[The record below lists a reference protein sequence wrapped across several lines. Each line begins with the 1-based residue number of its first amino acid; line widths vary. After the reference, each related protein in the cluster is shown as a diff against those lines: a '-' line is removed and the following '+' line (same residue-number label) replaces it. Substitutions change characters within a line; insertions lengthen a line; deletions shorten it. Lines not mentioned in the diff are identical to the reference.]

1 MNLEDTPDVNRRND
15 NAETEGQGGE
25 LLDEISALSQI
36 ISGARYPGSAW
47 PVRRRWPA
55 RVILLSLAAAAAA
68 IVIAVV
74 LWPGGTAPRGA
85 GPIQAPTGAVSM
97 PARGT
102 FVLSIPTDIYPTIAA
117 HVVIDI
123 PTVTMPSVGE
133 AGGFKW
139 DLPTIKWDLP
149 TISFPSSPDWSNN
162 HDS

>member
-1 MNLEDTPDVNRRND
+1 MNRRDN
-15 NAETEGQGGE
+15 NAETEGQAGE

-36 ISGARYPGSAW
+36 ISGARYPGIAW
-47 PVRRRWPA
+47 PVRRRWPT
-55 RVILLSLAAAAAA
+55 RVILLSLAAAAT

-85 GPIQAPTGAVSM
+85 GPIDPPTVAAPI
-97 PARGT
+97 PARET

-117 HVVIDI
+117 RVVIDI
-123 PTVTMPSVGE
+123 PTVTMPPLGE

-149 TISFPSSPDWSNN
+149 TVSFPSSPDWSNN

>member
-1 MNLEDTPDVNRRND
+1 MNRRDN
-15 NAETEGQGGE
+15 NAETKGRGGD

-68 IVIAVV
+68 AILIAVV
-74 LWPGGTAPRGA
+74 LWPGGTAPRDE
-85 GPIQAPTGAVSM
+85 GPIEAPVGTLAI
-97 PARGT
+97 PAMGT
-102 FVLSIPTDIYPTIAA
+102 FVFSVPTDIDPAA
-117 HVVIDI
+117 AARIVIDI
-123 PTVTMPSVGE
+123 PSVTIPSPGE

-139 DLPTIKWDLP
+139 HLP